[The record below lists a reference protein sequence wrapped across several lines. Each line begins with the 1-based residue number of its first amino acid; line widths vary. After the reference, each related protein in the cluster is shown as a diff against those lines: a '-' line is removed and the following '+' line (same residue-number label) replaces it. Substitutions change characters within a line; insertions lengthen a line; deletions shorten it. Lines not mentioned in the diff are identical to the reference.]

1 MTKESNESVQLITLP
16 EKLKYLWVERGAYVL
31 ALIFVG
37 VMFALMVA
45 KHNAFNT
52 RVYDFARFSQAI
64 WNTLDGK
71 FLFES
76 IKYRS
81 ILGDHFSPIMALAAP
96 FLLIWPD
103 ERVLFL
109 IQAINVAVAG
119 LLLYKIFH
127 DKRPEL
133 APWFMLVFLLNPA
146 MQEVTLFEVRR
157 IVFALPFLALALYA
171 LSKHNRWLML
181 LGLVLALLAKEDIGF
196 FVFMIG
202 LYLLIFERDWK
213 WGFSLMVLGAG
224 WLIVVSL
231 WVIPPFNT
239 LTAVGEYPQFYYFD
253 YLGGSLEEIIQTILA
268 DPLILIR
275 RMFGLDQLTA
285 LWRLLFPLALFLP
298 FLEPRW
304 LLFTLPYLVIL
315 LLSSDED
322 MVQIVKWYPGT
333 ILVVFFAA
341 IAVGWDR
348 LPKRWERWVMAG
360 LLTTTIIG
368 YLLYSPAPLGGRYD
382 PELYRESQ
390 RDRLASQMIESI
402 PPEARVAAQGAY
414 VPHLT
419 DHVDLY
425 QYPWIKIGKENIDYF
440 LLDRQVEPYPFDK
453 ESLNAEITNMV
464 ADPGYIVAEE
474 ADGIYLIRQAG
485 EQLPSI
491 PVDKVAEGAIHLE
504 RMEVAVRDEQGLFQP
519 LVADTL
525 PLRPGQQLRVTLY
538 WQALADSEAER
549 TISVRLAD
557 ETGWLIAQ
565 QDGMPVGGAR
575 PTSWWEKGQKIRDV
589 YYLAIPPEV
598 RPGPY
603 SLDLVLYDTYTQ
615 EIVPF
620 AGQGDVLQ
628 LRPVVIGE

>member
-1 MTKESNESVQLITLP
+1 MTLR

-31 ALIFVG
+31 ALIFVV

-109 IQAINVAVAG
+109 IQAVNVAVAG
-119 LLLYKIFH
+119 LLLYKIIR

-133 APWFMLVFLLNPA
+133 APWFLLVFLLNPA
-146 MQEVTLFEVRR
+146 LHEVTLFEVRR

-181 LGLVLALLAKEDIGF
+181 LGLVLALLAKENIGF

-213 WGFSLMVLGAG
+213 WGVSLMVLGAG

-231 WVIPPFNT
+231 WIIPPFNT
-239 LTAVGEYPQFYYFD
+239 LTAVGEYPQFYYFN
-253 YLGGSLEEIIQTILA
+253 YLGNSVEEIIQNILA
-268 DPLILIR
+268 DPLVLFR
-275 RMFGLDQLTA
+275 RMFGPEQLTA
-285 LWRLLFPLALFLP
+285 LWRLLLPLALILP

-304 LLFTLPYLVIL
+304 VLFTLPYIAIL

-322 MVQIVKWYPGT
+322 MYQIVKWYPGT

-348 LPKRWERWVMAG
+348 IPKRWEHWVMGG

-382 PELYRESQ
+382 PSLYKVSDH
-390 RDRLASQMIESI
+390 DRLAAQLLDTI
-402 PPEARVAAQGAY
+402 PPDVSVAAQPSY

-419 DHVDLY
+419 SLLDLY
-425 QYPWIKIGKENIDYF
+425 HFPWIKIGEENVDYF
-440 LLDRQVEPYPFDK
+440 LLDRHTEPYPYNEHEIND
-453 ESLNAEITNMV
+453 EITNRV
-464 ADPGYIVAEE
+464 ADPAYVVVGE
-474 ADGIYLIRQAG
+474 ADGIFLLRNRG

-491 PVDKVAEGAIHLE
+491 PADRLAEGSIRLE
-504 RMEVAVRDEQGLFQP
+504 RFEVAVRSEEGLFENITEAP
-519 LVADTL
+519 LIVK
-525 PLRPGQQLRVTLY
+525 PGQRIRVTLY
-538 WQALADSEAER
+538 WEAVGNPEEER
-549 TISVRLAD
+549 TVSVRIAD
-557 ETGWLIAQ
+557 DTGWLIAQ
-565 QDGMPVGGAR
+565 HDSMPVGGTR
-575 PTSWWEKGQKIRDV
+575 PTSWWEEGQKIRDV
-589 YYLAIPPEV
+589 YYLDIPPDTP
-598 RPGPY
+598 PGKLT
-603 SLDLVLYDTYTQ
+603 LDLVLYDSHTL
-615 EIVPF
+615 EIVSF
-620 AGQGDVLQ
+620 EGEGETLN
-628 LRPVVIGE
+628 LRPIVIEE

>member
-1 MTKESNESVQLITLP
+1 MTRKSNGSGQLMTLR

-31 ALIFVG
+31 ALIFVV

-109 IQAINVAVAG
+109 IQAVNVAVAG
-119 LLLYKIFH
+119 LLLYKIIR
-127 DKRPEL
+127 DKQPEL
-133 APWFMLVFLLNPA
+133 APWFLLVFLLNPA
-146 MQEVTLFEVRR
+146 LHEVTLFEVRR

-181 LGLVLALLAKEDIGF
+181 LGLVLALLAKENIGF

-213 WGFSLMVLGAG
+213 WGVSLMVLGAG

-231 WVIPPFNT
+231 WIIPPFNT
-239 LTAVGEYPQFYYFD
+239 LTAVGEYPQFYYFN
-253 YLGGSLEEIIQTILA
+253 YLGNSVEEIAQNILA
-268 DPLILIR
+268 DPLVLFR
-275 RMFGLDQLTA
+275 RMFGPEQLTA
-285 LWRLLFPLALFLP
+285 LWRLMLPLALILP

-304 LLFTLPYLVIL
+304 VLFTLPYIVIL

-322 MVQIVKWYPGT
+322 MYQIVKWYPGT

-348 LPKRWERWVMAG
+348 IPKRWERWVMGG

-382 PELYRESQ
+382 PSLYRVSDH
-390 RDRLASQMIESI
+390 DRLAAQLLDTI
-402 PPEARVAAQGAY
+402 PPDVSVAAQPSY

-419 DHVDLY
+419 SLLDLY
-425 QYPWIKIGKENIDYF
+425 HFPWIKIGEENIDYF
-440 LLDRQVEPYPFDK
+440 LLDRHTEPYPY
-453 ESLNAEITNMV
+453 NAHEINDEITNRV
-464 ADPGYIVAEE
+464 ADPAYVVVGE
-474 ADGIYLIRQAG
+474 ADGIFLLHNRG

-491 PVDKVAEGAIHLE
+491 PAGRLAEGTIRLD
-504 RMEVAVRDEQGLFQP
+504 RFEVAIRGEEGLFENITEAP
-519 LVADTL
+519 LIVK
-525 PLRPGQQLRVTLY
+525 PGQRIRVTLY
-538 WQALADSEAER
+538 WEAVGNPKAER
-549 TISVRLAD
+549 TVSVRIAD
-557 ETGWLIAQ
+557 DTGWLIAQ
-565 QDGMPVGGAR
+565 HDSMPVGGTR
-575 PTSWWEKGQKIRDV
+575 PTSWWEEGQKIRDV
-589 YYLAIPPEV
+589 YYLDIPPDTP
-598 RPGPY
+598 PGKLT
-603 SLDLVLYDTYTQ
+603 LDLVLYDSHTL
-615 EIVPF
+615 EVVPF
-620 AGQGDVLQ
+620 EGEGETLN
-628 LRPVVIGE
+628 LRPIVVEE